1 MIARIVLL
9 AALALG
15 GLARAD
21 DAKAHARALYDRGM
35 GHYNVGE
42 FDAAAEDFKQAYQL
56 TRAPGLLFNLAQ
68 ACRLAHKNEEALRF
82 YRTYLREKPNAVNK
96 KDVKAFIALLEK
108 MPAPA
113 APAPPPAN
121 ETSTAAGDKPPPD
134 KEVEPA
140 PEPPARVEAPSPPP
154 PAHTEAI
161 APVHPVLVAPVAKP
175 ASVKPYVVAAAVLG
189 GVGVAAL
196 GTAAY
201 FAVASR
207 DASSEITGASAWT
220 PGLQQRWDD
229 GQRDAQVATALF
241 VVGGVSA
248 GVAVVLGAVAARK
261 HAKKLALIPSVGPG
275 AVGWSCAF

>member
-1 MIARIVLL
+1 MIARIVLV
-9 AALALG
+9 ATLALCG
-15 GLARAD
+15 VARAD

-96 KDVKAFIALLEK
+96 KDVKAFIAALEK
-108 MPAPA
+108 LPA
-113 APAPPPAN
+113 APPPAPPPSVPENAN
-121 ETSTAAGDKPPPD
+121 A
-134 KEVEPA
+134 EPA
-140 PEPPARVEAPSPPP
+140 PASEPPASEPPAHVEAPPPPP
-154 PAHTEAI
+154 PAHAEPI
-161 APVHPVLVAPVAKP
+161 APVHPLVAAPIARP
-175 ASVKPYVVAAAVLG
+175 ASVKPYVAAAAVLG
-189 GVGVAAL
+189 GVGLAAL

-207 DASSEITGASAWT
+207 DASNEIAGASTWN
-220 PGLQQRWDD
+220 PGLQQRWED

-248 GVAVVLGAVAARK
+248 GVAVVLGVVAARK
-261 HAKKLALIPSVGPG
+261 HSKQLALIPSVGPG
-275 AVGWSCAF
+275 AIGWSCAF